1 MTFMSDKQKGLVEA
15 IGELWEHC
23 EHRFCVRHM
32 YANFKKKFKNDI
44 IRNKVWQAAR
54 SSKVEDFVEVMEQI
68 RRIDERAWHWLTEKP
83 ATQWSRSHF
92 RTYPKCDM
100 LLNNLCEGFNGDR
113 TIIAAR
119 SMPIYTMLEMIRVK
133 IINRRASKRLE
144 CETWF
149 SEIGPRIVEIME
161 VNARGSGDFDV
172 CWGGDSSYEI
182 FKHRQPITTVDLTSM
197 TCSCRRWDL
206 IGIPCMHAI
215 SAIYSIY
222 EDPVKYVDGGYAKT
236 TQRRIWKDV
245 IHGIKNERYWTKTNQ
260 PPLLPP
266 KQVKQIRR
274 PKKLR
279 IKPASEIPADAR
291 KFTRGHRKYTCTKC
305 KKQGHSF
312 RTCEKRANLAVK
324 IRKKHN
330 LFYQK
335 KKKKDK
341 HNLRI
346 NWNICYLKN
355 LGEGSC
361 S

>member
-1 MTFMSDKQKGLVEA
+1 MSDKQKGLVEA

-23 EHRFCVRHM
+23 EHRFCVRHL

-68 RRIDERAWHWLTEKP
+68 RRIDERAWRWLNEKP

-92 RTYPKCDM
+92 RTYPK
-100 LLNNLCEGFNGDR
+100 
-113 TIIAAR
+113 
-119 SMPIYTMLEMIRVK
+119 S
-133 IINRRASKRLE
+133 SKRLE

-149 SEIGPRIVEIME
+149 SEIEPRIAEIME
-161 VNARGSGDFDV
+161 VNARGSRDFDV
-172 CWGGDSSYEI
+172 CWCGDSSYEI
-182 FKHRQPITTVDLTSM
+182 FKHRQPIATVDLTSM

-206 IGIPCMHAI
+206 TGIPCMHAI
-215 SAIYSIY
+215 SVIYSIS

-266 KQVKQIRR
+266 KQVKQVGR
-274 PKKLR
+274 PEKLR

-291 KFTRGHRKYTCTKC
+291 KFTRGHRKYICTQC
-305 KKQGHSF
+305 KKQRHSF
-312 RTCEKRANLAVK
+312 RTCEKRANLAAK
-324 IRKKHN
+324 IRKKSPWSGGGDVES
-330 LFYQK
+330 LAGGAQGSGESP
-335 KKKKDK
+335 
-341 HNLRI
+341 
-346 NWNICYLKN
+346 W
-355 LGEGSC
+355 LGRGLDGVDQGSPRVAE
-361 S
+361 SLS